1 MSDKVSHEE
10 SLVYVDKVMFVGDV
24 HLKAQNPACRK
35 DNYAESVLK
44 KLSWVK
50 DYCHERRIHDVVFLG
65 DFFDTPTVAWSLFTQ
80 VMQILQGMKDLNIR
94 CHAIVGN
101 HDIRYDRL
109 ETLNETSL
117 GVLFLAG
124 LLNRLSEHPILL
136 SSDGSKIVGFDYTQ
150 KITPNSDEDIENKAN
165 VICVA
170 HEYFQC
176 DFSDETLQS
185 EDLYEGKYPVY
196 VFGHDHSPY
205 LPMKK
210 DLWTLY
216 RPGSLSR
223 NSSEAHNRMRI
234 PRVLVFDSKNDTWN
248 FVDVSVAKS
257 PQDVIMVTAEDNALS
272 MFDLVETLCSSY
284 NENASSVREY
294 VNGMGLPDE
303 IHTIVVQYLD
313 KLGV

>member
-1 MSDKVSHEE
+1 MNYDTHKNSAT
-10 SLVYVDKVMFVGDV
+10 YVGKVMFVGDV

-35 DNYAESVLK
+35 DNYAEAVLR

-50 DYCHERRIHDVVFLG
+50 DYCYERRIHDVVFLG
-65 DFFDTPTVAWSLFTQ
+65 DFFDAPTVAWSLFTQ

-109 ETLNETSL
+109 DTLNETSL

-124 LLNRLSEHPILL
+124 LLSRLSEHPILM
-136 SSDGSKIVGFDYTQ
+136 SGDGSKIVGFDYTQ
-150 KITPNSDEDIENKAN
+150 KITPCDGEHGDEAT

-185 EDLYEGKYPVY
+185 EDLYEAKYPVY

-210 DLWTLY
+210 DAWTLY

-234 PRVLVFDSKNDTWN
+234 PRVLVYDNENSSWN

-284 NENASSVREY
+284 SENASSVREY

-303 IHTIVVQYLD
+303 IHTIIVQYLD